1 MGPHQKWVFC
11 GSWVAASK
19 IIFQATKEYFEVLG
33 RQDGKCM
40 QPCENT
46 IVYFGFP
53 FFEEAKL
60 GKYNHVLLIQD
71 LSPPFQGTAQ
81 TM

>member
-1 MGPHQKWVFC
+1 MAE
-11 GSWVAASK
+11 AASERGEPD
-19 IIFQATKEYFEVLG
+19 INSAI
-33 RQDGKCM
+33 
-40 QPCENT
+40 
-46 IVYFGFP
+46 
-53 FFEEAKL
+53 EEAKL